1 MKRVLI
7 DCDPG
12 IDDSIALLLAVKSPE
27 LHIEAIT
34 TASGNLRADQTA
46 INALKTLELVGRE
59 DIPVYQGM
67 LKPLVRDLPRDPF
80 SHGDDGLG
88 NTGLP
93 APRTK
98 PKPTFAPDAILEV
111 VGAYPSE
118 ITLIALAPL
127 TNLAVAIQKAPE
139 VMKQVRQIIAIAGA
153 FGLTPYASLYA
164 TGGNPTSEW
173 NVYVDPEAARIVFHS
188 GIPITAIGIDVVT
201 HPNVRFTPEQLE
213 RLRQA
218 GTKEAQ
224 HLLKILEYLEQRA
237 FQHYCT
243 LIDSFAVAAA
253 IDERLIQT
261 QPVYVDVETRGELT
275 LGQTV
280 TDLRRYFTWTHLP
293 RIEAACD
300 ADYPRLL
307 EMVLQAMIA
316 VSAPNI
322 S

>member
-153 FGLTPYASLYA
+153 FGLTPYASLDA
-164 TGGNPTSEW
+164 TGGNRSSDW
-173 NVYVDPEAARIVFHS
+173 NVYVDPEM
-188 GIPITAIGIDVVT
+188 
-201 HPNVRFTPEQLE
+201 E
-213 RLRQA
+213 RLR
-218 GTKEAQ
+218 
-224 HLLKILEYLEQRA
+224 
-237 FQHYCT
+237 
-243 LIDSFAVAAA
+243 
-253 IDERLIQT
+253 
-261 QPVYVDVETRGELT
+261 
-275 LGQTV
+275 
-280 TDLRRYFTWTHLP
+280 
-293 RIEAACD
+293 
-300 ADYPRLL
+300 
-307 EMVLQAMIA
+307 
-316 VSAPNI
+316 
-322 S
+322 